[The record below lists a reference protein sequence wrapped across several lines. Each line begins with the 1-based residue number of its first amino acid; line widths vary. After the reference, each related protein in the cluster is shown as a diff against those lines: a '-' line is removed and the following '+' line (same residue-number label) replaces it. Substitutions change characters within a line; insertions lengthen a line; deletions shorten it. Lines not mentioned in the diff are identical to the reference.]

1 MSTVAGG
8 RGKGGTQKADKR
20 KGGSVIL
27 YVTDRAGGVHKN
39 LKIVLTSYILVL
51 MWMVPSRNFY
61 F

>member
-1 MSTVAGG
+1 M
-8 RGKGGTQKADKR
+8 
-20 KGGSVIL
+20 IL

-39 LKIVLTSYILVL
+39 PKIVLASYILVL